1 LQDKPDGM
9 LPQENMGIETD
20 DTTVEAAAGLCDGDD
35 ARDERRATGS
45 LASDSA
51 PLDAGERR
59 IGERRAGERRAAGRR
74 SSGQET
80 DSDAQDA
87 AESGSRIERL
97 EAQVQRQAEL
107 LEMVS
112 DPEALKRRVELQHE
126 VEKLE
131 ARLKRARKQ
140 KKEAEREADTA
151 LQEARSL
158 RTRQTTAKSTIDKLL
173 DDDTSPGR
181 IKAALRDL
189 FTDGTV

>member
-1 LQDKPDGM
+1 M

-20 DTTVEAAAGLCDGDD
+20 DTTVEAAAGLCSGDD
-35 ARDERRATGS
+35 ARDGQRATGS

-51 PLDAGERR
+51 PLDVSERR

-74 SSGQET
+74 SSGQELDT
-80 DSDAQDA
+80 DARNA

-151 LQEARSL
+151 QQEARTL

-189 FTDGTV
+189 FTDSTV